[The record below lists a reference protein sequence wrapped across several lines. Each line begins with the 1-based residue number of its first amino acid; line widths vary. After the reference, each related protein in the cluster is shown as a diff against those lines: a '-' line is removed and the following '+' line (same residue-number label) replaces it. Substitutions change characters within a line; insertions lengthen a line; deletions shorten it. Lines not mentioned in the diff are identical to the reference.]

1 MTPIRPSKMFKNLIN
16 KGESSRSRTVK
27 KNIIASFGIKGISM
41 LVSFALV
48 PMTIGYVSSE
58 LYGVWLTLSSI
69 LTWLSFLDIGFSQGL
84 KNKLTEAIA
93 HNDWERGKSLVST
106 TYFMM
111 VLIFVPVCIIL
122 ELIIPIINWCDLLNV
137 SVRYS
142 TEIKNA
148 MHILIAMACLQM
160 VVNTLV
166 SVIAAFQKV
175 ALSNSFAPIGNIISL
190 FVIYILTKTCPPSL
204 IALALSLAAMPILVT
219 LIATFILFSGKFK
232 KVAPSISSVNCSLVK
247 ELFGLGYKFFIINI
261 QAVVLYQSTNI
272 LISNVSSPNEV
283 TQYNIAYKL
292 LNIAMMIY
300 TIITG
305 PLWPAYTD
313 AYARKDYQW
322 MKRMRNKVLNI
333 LYLSIIGCLI
343 ITLVSP
349 YIYKV
354 WIRNQV
360 DVPFIM
366 TLSVAVYVSIYCWVM
381 VNGTILVGM
390 SKVKL
395 NTRIVALGMII
406 HIPCSLLLAQFIG
419 CYGVIASMSLINIFY
434 GLVYHVQI
442 KKLLNCTA
450 QGIWNQ

>member
-1 MTPIRPSKMFKNLIN
+1 MNVLKNIV
-16 KGESSRSRTVK
+16 SRFGGQGRSAVVK

-93 HNDWERGKSLVST
+93 YNDWERGKSLVST

-232 KVAPSISSVNCSLVK
+232 KVAPSISSVNYSLVK

-261 QAVVLYQSTNI
+261 QVVVLYQSTNI

-283 TQYNIAYKL
+283 TTYNIAYKL
-292 LNIAMMIY
+292 LSVTMMVY
-300 TIITG
+300 TIITS

-313 AYARKDYQW
+313 AYARNDFSW
-322 MKRMRNKVLNI
+322 MSSMRRKMNRI
-333 LYLSIIGCLI
+333 LLFSILACII
-343 ITLVSP
+343 ITISSP
-349 YIYKV
+349 VIYRFWIGSKV
-354 WIRNQV
+354 EI
-360 DVPFIM
+360 PFIM
-366 TLSVAVYVSIYCWVM
+366 TAVVALYVSIFCSQNL
-381 VNGTILVGM
+381 NGTLLVAM

-395 NTRIVALGMII
+395 NVIILTIGMCV
-406 HIPCSLLLAQFIG
+406 HIPLSLILSKFIG
-419 CYGVIASMSLINIFY
+419 CYGVLASMIIITLFY
-434 GLVYHVQI
+434 ATIYKIQVD
-442 KKLLNCTA
+442 KLLSRTA
-450 QGIWNQ
+450 TGIWNE